1 MDDPRVGR
9 FFAID
14 PLFRDYPHNSPY
26 AFSENRVIDSKELE
40 GLETATATINARGTF
55 LFVSLAVGATV
66 AVGPNGISLFVTPE
80 GGVGAGASISG
91 GMSYQFYPNVTNT
104 EQIGGWGVNIG
115 GSVAGNGGDVSF
127 SLQQDKTG
135 KVEDVKIGGTIPK
148 IAIPTKMQYGGGAGV
163 EGHLTVGYSFLI
175 GTLTWKDL
183 VGGIEE
189 WAAESGIPVKDL
201 KEALNKAQAFYKKE
215 LDKALKTEQKSKPSV
230 HEKKLNDSKDK
241 KEGKDKKVKSGQK
254 NKTSASTSNGKEKN
268 EKRDNKS

>member
-1 MDDPRVGR
+1 MTV
-9 FFAID
+9 
-14 PLFRDYPHNSPY
+14 FRLIASLRYSREL
-26 AFSENRVIDSKELE
+26 AFP
-40 GLETATATINARGTF
+40 TARRQ
-55 LFVSLAVGATV
+55 LR
-66 AVGPNGISLFVTPE
+66 PPE

-189 WAAESGIPVKDL
+189 WAAESGIPVTITL
-201 KEALNKAQAFYKKE
+201 LPVG
-215 LDKALKTEQKSKPSV
+215 S
-230 HEKKLNDSKDK
+230 
-241 KEGKDKKVKSGQK
+241 
-254 NKTSASTSNGKEKN
+254 
-268 EKRDNKS
+268 